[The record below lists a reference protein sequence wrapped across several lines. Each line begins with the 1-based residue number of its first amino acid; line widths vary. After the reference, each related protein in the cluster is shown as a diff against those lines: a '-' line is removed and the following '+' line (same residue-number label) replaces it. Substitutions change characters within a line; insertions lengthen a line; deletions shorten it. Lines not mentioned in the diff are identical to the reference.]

1 MTSWGFVFSFVGF
14 AIIAALIFGLAF
26 KLQEIQEIMLMEY
39 TDILVLLTDIDMATN
54 EVASTLG
61 AQVAM
66 IADLQAQ
73 IAAGTPITHEQLD
86 ALGAALTAEKDRL
99 TALAAD
105 PANPIPA

>member
-1 MTSWGFVFSFVGF
+1 MTFWGFVFSFVGF

-39 TDILVLLTDIDMATN
+39 TDITALLTDIDEATN
-54 EVASTLG
+54 AVA
-61 AQVAM
+61 AKIDEE
-66 IADLQAQ
+66 IATIAELQAQ

>member
-1 MTSWGFVFSFVGF
+1 MTFGVFVFLFLGF
-14 AIIAALIFGLAF
+14 AGIAALIFGLAF
-26 KLQEIQEIMLMEY
+26 KIDRLGEILQMEY

-54 EVASTLG
+54 EVASTLE
-61 AQVAM
+61 AQVAL

-86 ALGAALTAEKDRL
+86 AIGAALTAEKVRL
-99 TALAAD
+99 TGLAAD

>member
-1 MTSWGFVFSFVGF
+1 MTFGVFVFLFLGF
-14 AIIAALIFGLAF
+14 AILAALFFGLYG
-26 KLQEIQEIMLMEY
+26 KLYRLQEIIEMEY
-39 TDILVLLTDIDMATN
+39 TDITALLTDIDEATN
-54 EVASTLG
+54 AVA
-61 AQVAM
+61 AKIDEE
-66 IADLQAQ
+66 IATIAELQAQ